1 MRRPAD
7 RNLISQKLMYA
18 HPARRPN
25 GSLIH
30 GLPPQ
35 RTFPQSSSQ
44 YSSHELNQYLDILN
58 KLSSNPNPSDAA
70 CFSLLQTIFPSMFET
85 KARLSVQT
93 VVPRVKGSKD
103 RIPKTMG
110 AMREV
115 LVRHQQIDY
124 AKEVWRMVQ
133 RLKGS
138 EDGELQAVPHGQ
150 VGHFAVLDMR
160 A

>member
-1 MRRPAD
+1 
-7 RNLISQKLMYA
+7 
-18 HPARRPN
+18 
-25 GSLIH
+25 
-30 GLPPQ
+30 
-35 RTFPQSSSQ
+35 
-44 YSSHELNQYLDILN
+44 
-58 KLSSNPNPSDAA
+58 
-70 CFSLLQTIFPSMFET
+70 MFDT
-85 KARLSVQT
+85 KARQSVQT
-93 VVPRVKGSKD
+93 AVPRVKGSKD
-103 RIPKTMG
+103 RIPKMMG